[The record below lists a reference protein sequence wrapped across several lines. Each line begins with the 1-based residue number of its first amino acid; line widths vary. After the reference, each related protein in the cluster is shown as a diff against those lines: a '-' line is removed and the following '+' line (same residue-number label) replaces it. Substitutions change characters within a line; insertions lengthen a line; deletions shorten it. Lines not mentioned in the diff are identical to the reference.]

1 LRYSAFVISLLSI
14 GADGAVVQEQNYEKE
29 RRRMV
34 IRQIER
40 RGIDDKR
47 VLQAMGEVP
56 RHEFVPIASATNAYD
71 DRPLPI
77 GFGQTISQPYIVAFI
92 AEHLLLNPED
102 RVLEVGTGSGYQAA
116 VLSRLVAQVFSIE
129 IVDELILRATGDLKR
144 LGYQNIL
151 VRSGDGYEGWPDFAP
166 FDAITVAA
174 ALDHIPQPLTNQL
187 RDGGRMIIPIGNTHD
202 QQLMLVEKDAGG
214 LHRRAICPVRFVPF
228 TRKAGD

>member
-1 LRYSAFVISLLSI
+1 VISLLAF
-14 GADGAVVQEQNYEKE
+14 GTDGAVVREQNYEKE

-34 IRQIER
+34 ARQIER
-40 RGIDDKR
+40 RGIHDQR

-56 RHEFVPIASATNAYD
+56 RHEFVPRAALTKAYD

-92 AEHLLLNPED
+92 AEHLLLDSED

-129 IVDELILRATGDLKR
+129 IVDELILRATCDLKR
-144 LGYQNIL
+144 LGYENIL
-151 VRSGDGYEGWPDFAP
+151 VKNGDGYEGWPDFAP

-174 ALDHIPQPLTNQL
+174 ALDHIPQPLIDQL
-187 RDGGRMIIPIGNTHD
+187 CEGGRLIIPIGNTLD
-202 QQLMLVEKDAGG
+202 QQLMLVEKEVGG
-214 LHRRAICPVRFVPF
+214 LRKRAICPVRFVPF
-228 TRKAGD
+228 TRKGGG